1 MSIESHRTTDP
12 EADVGDSARTEQ
24 EDTSSPAHAES
35 DDTSSPAQAESTA
48 SGAAEHGTHSETL
61 EPGANTQDREANT
74 ETTPAVPAEHESSAD
89 GRATPDLAAEQ
100 HIPAEVAAPEPQP
113 HPAAKSNTSANQ
125 VEATTPFFEKQER
138 DRIRTEWREVQAQF
152 VDDPRDAV
160 TRAGAL
166 VTDTVQHLTRLLTD
180 RKQSLDTRW
189 TNNDSVDTEALRQT
203 LRDYRSLLDQL
214 LGARD

>member
-12 EADVGDSARTEQ
+12 EADVGDSARTER
-24 EDTSSPAHAES
+24 

-48 SGAAEHGTHSETL
+48 SGATEHGMHSETL

-89 GRATPDLAAEQ
+89 VRASSDPAAEQ
-100 HIPAEVAAPEPQP
+100 HIPAEVAAPEPPP
-113 HPAAKSNTSANQ
+113 HPAAKSSTSGNQ
-125 VEATTPFFEKQER
+125 GEATAPFFEKEER
-138 DRIRTEWREVQAQF
+138 DRMRTEWREVQAQF
-152 VDDPRDAV
+152 VDDPREAV

-189 TNNDSVDTEALRQT
+189 TNNDSADTEALRQT